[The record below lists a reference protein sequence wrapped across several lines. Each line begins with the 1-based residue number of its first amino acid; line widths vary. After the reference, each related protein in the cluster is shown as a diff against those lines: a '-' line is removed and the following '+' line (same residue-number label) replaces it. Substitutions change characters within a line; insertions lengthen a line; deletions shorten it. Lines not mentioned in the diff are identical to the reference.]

1 MNTAVPV
8 QFKVQRTNT
17 IVVVILLKT
26 TKQKE
31 DKKKVRTDDDACTFA
46 SSKHIFSP
54 RHALH
59 IYMLHADAGL
69 PATVNRMSSPKLA
82 TSNSRIKPS

>member
-31 DKKKVRTDDDACTFA
+31 DKKKVRTMMMHAHSPAQSSSSLLVTLYIYTCYMQMLGYRQPSTACA
-46 SSKHIFSP
+46 H
-54 RHALH
+54 
-59 IYMLHADAGL
+59 
-69 PATVNRMSSPKLA
+69 
-82 TSNSRIKPS
+82 PS

>member
-26 TKQKE
+26 TKQKD
-31 DKKKVRTDDDACTFA
+31 DKKKVRTMMMHAHSPAQSSSSLLVTLYIYTTCYMQMLGYRQPSTACA
-46 SSKHIFSP
+46 H
-54 RHALH
+54 
-59 IYMLHADAGL
+59 
-69 PATVNRMSSPKLA
+69 
-82 TSNSRIKPS
+82 PS